1 MNKIQTIE
9 LSLRTFR
16 LGVISLVPLIGL
28 PFGVLALHASRR
40 CRATALGEWN
50 PAAGY
55 LAWGI
60 RLACFGIVVSSL
72 CFLVTLAAQF

>member
-1 MNKIQTIE
+1 MNKIKTIE

-16 LGVISLVPLIGL
+16 LGVMSLLPVIGL
-28 PFGVLALHASRR
+28 PFGLLALHASRR
-40 CRATALGEWN
+40 CRANTLGEWN

-60 RLACFGIVVSSL
+60 RLACFGVVISSL
-72 CFLVTLAAQF
+72 CFLVLLAGQL